1 MRRAGGIR
9 ETRERVGGWSHEAS
23 RFRHSLKGRRWVRSG
38 GGSGRIDVASV
49 RAGASTKGTTA
60 QGAGAEDAAESR
72 RAAAG
77 AAARAAQA
85 EFLAL
90 DQGVPEGPGGECQDG
105 LPDR

>member
-9 ETRERVGGWSHEAS
+9 ETRERVGGCSHEAS
-23 RFRHSLKGRRWVRSG
+23 RFRHSHEGRPCVRGG

-49 RAGASTKGTTA
+49 RAAAASTEGTA
-60 QGAGAEDAAESR
+60 QGAGAEDAAAESR

-77 AAARAAQA
+77 TAARAAQA

-90 DQGVPEGPGGECQDG
+90 DQGMPEGAGGECQ
-105 LPDR
+105 

>member
-23 RFRHSLKGRRWVRSG
+23 RFRHSHKGRPCVRSG

-49 RAGASTKGTTA
+49 RAGASTKGTAATA

-90 DQGVPEGPGGECQDG
+90 DQGMPEGPGGEC
-105 LPDR
+105 